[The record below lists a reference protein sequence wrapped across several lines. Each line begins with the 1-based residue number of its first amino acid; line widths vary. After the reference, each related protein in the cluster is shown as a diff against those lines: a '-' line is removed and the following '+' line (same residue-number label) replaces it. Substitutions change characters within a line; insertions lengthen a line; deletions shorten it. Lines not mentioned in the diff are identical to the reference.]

1 MQINTA
7 SDLIEVTFLPEE
19 LNRAMQLCDSGL
31 SQMYLQNSRVDI
43 VRKLALQEFSKPAED
58 AENQRV
64 RAYLK
69 GQLDLLDALIEGI
82 LNPTPVP
89 LENPTS
95 PQQEV
100 FSSSNPL

>member
-89 LENPTS
+89 LENPQS

>member
-7 SDLIEVTFLPEE
+7 SDLIEVTLLPEE

-89 LENPTS
+89 LENPQS

-100 FSSSNPL
+100 FASHHPV

>member
-19 LNRAMQLCDSGL
+19 LNRAMQLCDSAL

-43 VRKLALQEFSKPAED
+43 VRKLALQEFSKPADD

-89 LENPTS
+89 LENPQS